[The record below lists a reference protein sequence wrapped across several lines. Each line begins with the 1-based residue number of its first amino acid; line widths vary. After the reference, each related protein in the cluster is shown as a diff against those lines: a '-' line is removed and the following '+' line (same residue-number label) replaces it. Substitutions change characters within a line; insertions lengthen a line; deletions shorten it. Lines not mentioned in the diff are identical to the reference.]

1 MLLRNTRLC
10 ECRIAKAQVN
20 LCFRSVD
27 RALRCNN
34 SGADWNL
41 ADRLNRCGNN
51 RKPRP
56 LEATGV
62 FEPEEPKFE
71 INIRRC

>member
-10 ECRIAKAQVN
+10 ECRIGKAQVN

-41 ADRLNRCGNN
+41 ADRLNTQQVRQQQETPAARGDRGLNW
-51 RKPRP
+51 
-56 LEATGV
+56 
-62 FEPEEPKFE
+62 
-71 INIRRC
+71 

>member
-1 MLLRNTRLC
+1 MRLRTAHLR
-10 ECRIAKAQVN
+10 ECRIGKAQVN

-56 LEATGV
+56 FEATGV
-62 FEPEEPKFE
+62 FELEEPKFE